1 MPLRRPAD
9 LVVVVTARA
18 ETVTADARLGL
29 VVNDQAWGEQPLLPV
44 WSDYTFRVPESVW
57 RAGVNRVRLDHEQ
70 ALAVASLRVWPS
82 PPPRP

>member
-1 MPLRRPAD
+1 
-9 LVVVVTARA
+9 
-18 ETVTADARLGL
+18 
-29 VVNDQAWGEQPLLPV
+29 
-44 WSDYTFRVPESVW
+44 VPESAW